1 MVKMQKIKLVDLL
14 VNSENYR
21 FETSASQ
28 KESIDKMIND
38 QDEKVF
44 NLAQHILKNGLNP
57 NDNVQVVASSHD
69 KTKYI
74 VLEGNRRA
82 VALKL
87 VAHPDLI
94 DQNPALKKRFRK
106 LHEDYRGK
114 ISEEIICSV
123 YDDPKD
129 ADVWIGIKH
138 GYGISGVG
146 TDGWDPI
153 QKQRFG
159 EKTEG
164 KTPIALQTIKL
175 LQSSTDVPDD
185 IKSSLI
191 NLKTTNLDRLLSD
204 SQVRDF
210 LGIEINNGVIQS
222 GIEQKEV
229 IKGLTRIAKDLLD
242 PQFSVKKIYTKDD
255 RKDYIA
261 KFSQTYQPD
270 ITKKAKTPWQFNASS
285 VGPLIKSTTKPKP
298 NPKDRKSLIPSSCG
312 IKISKPRVNAIY
324 HELRKINVIKFTNAV
339 AVLYRVFVELSVDC
353 YIEKHKLV
361 STPSA
366 SRSGMD
372 FQQKV
377 LQVASHLE
385 NKKLADSTICK
396 GIRVSV
402 KNKDDLLGLDT
413 WHAYVHNNRF
423 SPLAK
428 NLILTWDSMQDFMA
442 ILWNNIK

>member
-44 NLAQHILKNGLNP
+44 NLAEHILKNGLNP
-57 NDNVQVVASSHD
+57 NDNVQVIVSGHD
-69 KTKYI
+69 NTKYI
-74 VLEGNRRA
+74 VLEGNRRV

-87 VAHPDLI
+87 VSNPDLI
-94 DQNPALKKRFRK
+94 DQNLSLKRKFRK
-106 LHEDYRGK
+106 LHEENRGK
-114 ISEEIICSV
+114 ILKEITCSV

-129 ADVWIGIKH
+129 ADIWIGMKH
-138 GYGISGVG
+138 GYGVSGVG

-164 KTPIALQTIKL
+164 KTSIALQTIKL
-175 LQSSTDVPDD
+175 LQTSTDVPDD
-185 IKSSLI
+185 IKNCLSD
-191 NLKTTNLDRLLSD
+191 LKTTNLDRLLSD
-204 SQVRDF
+204 PDVRDF

-229 IKGLTRIAKDLLD
+229 VKGLTQMAKDLLD
-242 PQFSVKKIYTKDD
+242 PQFNVKKIYTKDD

-261 KFSQTYQPD
+261 KFAQSYQPD
-270 ITKKAKTPWQFNASS
+270 VSKKAQKPWQFNF
-285 VGPLIKSTTKPKP
+285 PSTEAFGKDKKKPKLSS
-298 NPKDRKSLIPSSCG
+298 KERKTLIPSSCR
-312 IKISKPRVNAIY
+312 IRISNPRVNAIY
-324 HELRKINVIKFTNAV
+324 YELKKINVVKFTNAT

-353 YIEKHKLV
+353 YIEEHKLV

-366 SRSGMD
+366 SSSRMS
-372 FQQKV
+372 FEQKV
-377 LQVASHLE
+377 LQVVNHLE
-385 NKKLADSTICK
+385 TKRLADRAICK

-402 KNKDDLLGLDT
+402 KNKNDLLGLDT

-423 SPLAK
+423 SPLAN
-428 NLILTWDSMQDFMA
+428 NLIVTWDGMQDFMV